1 MHQHSLL
8 FAVLGFAIWADGTWG
23 TGTGIGIR
31 CTATFASLLTLR
43 FGAISITIRVIAAIT
58 ILTVHEAVKLR
69 SEAEVILKCIGAVK
83 VIEVVRDVMGLL
95 ELLHDLVVFR
105 IDFLIITIVNTLGLL
120 FALED
125 IEERLARN

>member
-1 MHQHSLL
+1 
-8 FAVLGFAIWADGTWG
+8 
-23 TGTGIGIR
+23 
-31 CTATFASLLTLR
+31 
-43 FGAISITIRVIAAIT
+43 
-58 ILTVHEAVKLR
+58 
-69 SEAEVILKCIGAVK
+69 
-83 VIEVVRDVMGLL
+83 MGLL